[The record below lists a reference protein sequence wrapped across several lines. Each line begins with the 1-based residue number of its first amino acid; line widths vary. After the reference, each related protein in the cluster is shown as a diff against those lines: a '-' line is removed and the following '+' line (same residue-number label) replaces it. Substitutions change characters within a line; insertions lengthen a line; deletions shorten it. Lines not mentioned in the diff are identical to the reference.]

1 MYRYP
6 PVAYLDNASDSDSE
20 DSRFDSCQADQNLY
34 YSFLGIGITSVR
46 SGYSEEVFDSF
57 CL

>member
-1 MYRYP
+1 MYRSP

-20 DSRFDSCQADQNLY
+20 DSRFDSCQADHT
-34 YSFLGIGITSVR
+34 SFLRIGISSIR
-46 SGYSEEVFDSF
+46 SGYSEKVFNSV

>member
-20 DSRFDSCQADQNLY
+20 DSRFDPCQADQKPMQNLY
-34 YSFLGIGITSVR
+34 QFYSGLV
-46 SGYSEEVFDSF
+46 
-57 CL
+57 LLL